1 VRLATRLDNLLGT
14 AVLVM
19 HWEPILIYGGAI
31 PLPRSNTTSNRCL
44 SPEQVRNL
52 TEAGVVGS
60 KSVWSLHTGADKNRG
75 VNDPLVFAK
84 E

>member
-31 PLPRSNTTSNRCL
+31 PLPRSNTMCKL
-44 SPEQVRNL
+44 SVKQPAVGGSTTTTVR
-52 TEAGVVGS
+52 
-60 KSVWSLHTGADKNRG
+60 
-75 VNDPLVFAK
+75 
-84 E
+84 